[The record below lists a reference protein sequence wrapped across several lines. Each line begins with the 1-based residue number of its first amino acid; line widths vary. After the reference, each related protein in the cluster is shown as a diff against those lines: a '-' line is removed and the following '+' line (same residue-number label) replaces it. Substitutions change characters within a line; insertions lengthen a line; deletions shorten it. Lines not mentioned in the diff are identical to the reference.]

1 MAYIEKYAGLIPLFG
16 IATVVLIALYHY
28 KTAQDE
34 ILGQLRRALGK
45 EWKGPERSA
54 RFNRWAFLVLILGFF
69 VLFITWGTE
78 ELLGLPGARSQTL
91 LNLMWFFLLAAV
103 GCLVLSLL
111 ILASLDV
118 AQGIYRKTERRPRAS
133 AAN

>member
-1 MAYIEKYAGLIPLFG
+1 LANLERYAGLIPALG

-34 ILGQLRRALGK
+34 ILEQVKRALGK

-69 VLFITWGTE
+69 VLFITWGAE
-78 ELLGLPGARSQTL
+78 ELLDLPGAKSATML
-91 LNLMWFFLLAAV
+91 DLMWFFLLAAV

-111 ILASLDV
+111 TLVSLDV
-118 AQGIYRKTERRPRAS
+118 AQSIYRKTQRRPS